1 MDARPAAAPGAAQ
14 PAAVAGDSPPA
25 MKRATPPVA
34 SARDP
39 ARDPARPDHDRRP
52 LIAISANTMS
62 DNGYHRYS
70 TSEGCV
76 LAVRDGAGGVP
87 LIFPGLGGRDADALL
102 DSLDGLLLSGG
113 RANVQT
119 HLYDGPPDG
128 PNRLIDPRRDSTVL
142 PLIRHAVRR
151 GIPVFG
157 LCRGMQEINVAL
169 GGSLFVEVS
178 AQPGKLNH
186 RMTPGDPPEK
196 VTAPRHWIDVR
207 PGGIFDSLFDD
218 KRLLV
223 NSLHGQ
229 AVNRMGRNVRLEAV
243 CEDGVIEA
251 ISVDGAPG
259 FVLGVQWHPEY
270 KPVEDAI
277 SRTLFA
283 AFGAACRA
291 HMEKRLAQD
300 AAVAA

>member
-1 MDARPAAAPGAAQ
+1 MKRTA
-14 PAAVAGDSPPA
+14 PPA
-25 MKRATPPVA
+25 DRARNAA
-34 SARDP
+34 S
-39 ARDPARPDHDRRP
+39 DPARPVGDRRP
-52 LIAISANTMS
+52 LIGISANTMS
-62 DNGYHRYS
+62 FNGYDRYT

-76 LAVRDGAGGVP
+76 LAVRDGAIGVP

-102 DSLDGLLLSGG
+102 DRLDGLLLTGG
-113 RANVQT
+113 RANVQP

-128 PNRLIDPRRDSTVL
+128 PTRVIDPRRDSTVL

-196 VTAPRHWIDVR
+196 VTAPRHWIDVE
-207 PGGIFDSLFDD
+207 PGGIFDSLFED

-229 AVNRMGRNVRLEAV
+229 AVNRLGRNVRLEAV

-251 ISVDGAPG
+251 ISVKDASG

-270 KPVEDAI
+270 KPVDDTI
-277 SRTLFA
+277 SRVLFTT
-283 AFGAACRA
+283 FGDACRA
-291 HMEKRLAQD
+291 HMEKRLRL
-300 AAVAA
+300 AAALSVTPAAAPTPERSATAA